1 MDSHVASIPS
11 SELLCSMTHHGY
23 EFLDQFM
30 NCFAVEKP
38 ADMGLARTKYATY
51 IY

>member
-1 MDSHVASIPS
+1 MDSRVASIPS
-11 SELLCSMTHHGY
+11 SKLLCSMTHHGY

-30 NCFAVEKP
+30 NCFAVEEP
-38 ADMGLARTKYATY
+38 ADIGLACTKYSTY